1 MTPFTQAIFLAAFGG
16 FCIGVG
22 LTWLLTRNKARSADE
37 LNSVRQEMQQYR
49 QKVEQHFV
57 ETADAVDELNR
68 SYQKVFAH
76 LSQGAEQ
83 LMDKESYRREAE
95 KRKGQ
100 AITLAYLSREDDVAA
115 EMPAAPPER
124 PVPADAPELPQNS
137 LDGINAASNASPVI
151 PKDVETTADVPAEN
165 LQVAAETDARQDG
178 GKS

>member
-1 MTPFTQAIFLAAFGG
+1 MAPFTQAILLAAFGG

-100 AITLAYLSREDDVAA
+100 AITLAYLSREDEAAA
-115 EMPAAPPER
+115 ETAVAPER
-124 PVPADAPELPQNS
+124 PVPADAPELPQNN

-151 PKDVETTADVPAEN
+151 PKDVETPADASAEN
-165 LQVAAETDARQDG
+165 LQVADEAHARQDG